1 MSLPQTHCVLSG
13 GNERRLMRFFMEQYH
28 IAYVRFIESMREF
41 KSCLNDLR
49 GLSGLGR
56 GAGERIMELAG
67 MADAAIAVA
76 EQETFLP
83 SSDLLQVTNG
93 LLRMRQE
100 LRQPLELQILRKA
113 QRMLHGAAD
122 AMMGITND
130 ADVMS
135 VKEMTR

>member
-1 MSLPQTHCVLSG
+1 ML
-13 GNERRLMRFFMEQYH
+13 FFMEQYH
-28 IAYVRFIESMREF
+28 IAYIRFIERMREF

-49 GLSGLGR
+49 SLSGLGR
-56 GAGERIMELAG
+56 SAGERIMELAG

-83 SSDLLQVTNG
+83 SNNLLQVTNG
-93 LLRMRQE
+93 LLRMQQE
-100 LRQPLELQILRKA
+100 LRQPLELHIIRKA
-113 QRMLHGAAD
+113 QRMLHGAAE

-135 VKEMTR
+135 VKELTR